1 MKIGDH
7 EIHDGNHRRARGV
20 STKISGGGSGTF
32 DATRRIGFVGDA
44 GVGKTAIATLVAAR
58 LAARTAVTVIG
69 EAGTFVRDHGGDTE
83 PPLGIEWIVE
93 DCAPGTDALE
103 SHPER
108 LDTVFVVATPETL
121 GSVAAYERVAA
132 RHGLECFLVVN
143 RFRESAH
150 DRLRA
155 FDGPEL
161 AEYFYTDEG
170 ISAALE
176 AGTVPALS
184 DWTVEAI
191 LIEALQPDRQDPERA
206 RKALDARER
215 SIVNVEVGDRDEA
228 VALAESFER
237 DGYDAAYFEC
247 NCRCHDGHVLARQ

>member
-1 MKIGDH
+1 MESGEQSTEPNGD
-7 EIHDGNHRRARGV
+7 GLRTV
-20 STKISGGGSGTF
+20 

-44 GVGKTAIATLVAAR
+44 GLGKTVVATLVAAR
-58 LAARTAVTVIG
+58 LAARTAVTVTG

-83 PPLGIEWIVE
+83 PSLGIEWTVE
-93 DCAPGTDALE
+93 DCAPGTAALE
-103 SHPER
+103 SHPKR
-108 LDTVFVVATPETL
+108 LDTVFIVATPETL
-121 GSVAAYERVAA
+121 DSVAAYERVAA
-132 RHGLECFLVVN
+132 RHGIECFLVVN
-143 RFRESAH
+143 RFRESAR

-161 AEYFYTDEG
+161 AEYFYTDDG

-176 AGTVPALS
+176 VGTVPTLS
-184 DWTVEAI
+184 DWTVDAI
-191 LIEALQPDRQDPERA
+191 LIEALQPDRQDPEHA

-215 SIVNVEVGDRDEA
+215 SIVNVEVGDRAEA
-228 VALAESFER
+228 AALAESFER